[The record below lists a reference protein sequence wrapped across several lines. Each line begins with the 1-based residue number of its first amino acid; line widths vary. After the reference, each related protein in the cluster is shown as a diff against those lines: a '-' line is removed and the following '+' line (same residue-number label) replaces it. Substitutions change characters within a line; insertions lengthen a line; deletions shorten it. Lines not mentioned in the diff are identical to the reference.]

1 MHPRGIYQV
10 GDLVEPSLTYSDH
23 TLGVVTG
30 VNRYGSDCNSYDI
43 QWAGQ
48 PILEAWSPKEMR
60 LVAREIKINNENKET
75 NRSQNKKG

>member
-1 MHPRGIYQV
+1 MHTRMIFFV
-10 GDLVEPSLTYSDH
+10 GDLVEPVMVYDPF

-60 LVAREIKINNENKET
+60 LVARGNK
-75 NRSQNKKG
+75 NK